1 MRNVSALSIQFC
13 WRAAARAGLSFWYV
27 RAKKKKENNFKKDF
41 KREKRIEK
49 REKKTEPVEGGRR
62 GR

>member
-13 WRAAARAGLSFWYV
+13 WRAAARAGSSFWYV

-49 REKKTEPVEGGRR
+49 EKRKQNR
-62 GR
+62 